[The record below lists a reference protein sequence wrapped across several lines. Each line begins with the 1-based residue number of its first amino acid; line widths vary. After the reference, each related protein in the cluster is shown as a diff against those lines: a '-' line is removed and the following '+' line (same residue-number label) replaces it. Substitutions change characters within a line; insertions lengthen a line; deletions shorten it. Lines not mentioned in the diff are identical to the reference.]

1 MSRWS
6 DNLDDYEITA
16 ITRGGGIIPT
26 TIIQNLKKI
35 KQINLFPIVNKQVI
49 SNKIPILDLRKKIF
63 TN

>member
-1 MSRWS
+1 MSSWS

-16 ITRGGGIIPT
+16 ITRGGIIPT
-26 TIIQNLKKI
+26 AIIQNLKKI

-49 SNKIPILDLRKKIF
+49 SNKIPILDSRKKIF